1 MDIYTV
7 KDTDIVYETS
17 VDFGTR
23 QCSREIHI
31 VQYDSSQPIIAVELY
46 KNSKKFVLPAG
57 YEANVRLGKCDGTFV
72 YKKALGTNSDGN
84 VLYWAIDVQMTLLH
98 GKVQPIIELLYDGAV
113 VGSSAMPLVIDRNP
127 VQSSD
132 IESQAEYPAIMER
145 LAAAET
151 NSSSAKSAA
160 DKAVS
165 DVATVKSAVTD
176 AQASAASAKADASA
190 AKTSASNAESSAS
203 SAKSDAAKAVTDV
216 ATLTSKLDTETSE
229 RKTGDSS
236 TLTNAKNYTDTK
248 DSNVVHL
255 TGAETIT
262 GAKTFNE
269 SITVK
274 IDKYIKVN
282 EIDNTNG
289 SALVRYKSAEA
300 KNVFGGVNYD
310 AVLMGKSTRP
320 YYSKSGSDFSGSEL
334 ALKSDVDTLSSSTT
348 SSINSVKNS
357 ITTLS
362 GRVDTL
368 EEKVED
374 LEWADVQLAVTTG
387 VAPTYYPTYDKDAGQ
402 NGTVISIDW
411 SHQSSSTAST
421 ASYAMDFNVVLHTA
435 KADAGA
441 IVILDDDWTIDGSVY
456 QTSVT
461 DESKYD
467 TEVGTEHT
475 HAANVMYLESEYTLP
490 FTDQF
495 DAPEALLKVASGKT
509 LPAGSYY
516 IKWHC
521 SDGTSNDIYLTFTL
535 SSAVAAGH
543 QLRLGANQ
551 YWGGA
556 MIGNTIKEY
565 SDGAS
570 TTAIQTS
577 TAMAQ
582 GQTGTY
588 LGTVWGNT
596 TYGTDGAMNDYLEPE
611 TNGGVTHYI
620 NHGDRIKMGYNRW
633 SQSGLRQYLNA
644 EGFGWWKPM
653 SPFDV
658 APSYQNYRGFMSGL
672 DESLRKVIVPIRRYQ
687 RTNYISDIGAYDYTY
702 DKVFL
707 REPYEYYTA
716 TENNGSKEGSCTRW
730 PYYKALLDKWNADN
744 GTSLSQF
751 ALWTTYSIL
760 KKYSISSKTSAQ
772 HVWSSSARRYNGSDV
787 WLVYADGGVSNGRAC
802 ATGVACCPAFVI
814 SK

>member
-23 QCSREIHI
+23 QCSKEIHI

-57 YEANVRLGKCDGTFV
+57 YEANVRLGKRDGTFV

-84 VLYWAIDVQMTLLH
+84 VLYWAIDVQMTLLY

-132 IESQAEYPAIMER
+132 VESQAEYPAIMER
-145 LAAAET
+145 LGKAA
-151 NSSSAKSAA
+151 
-160 DKAVS
+160 
-165 DVATVKSAVTD
+165 
-176 AQASAASAKADASA
+176 
-190 AKTSASNAESSAS
+190 
-203 SAKSDAAKAVTDV
+203 
-216 ATLTSKLDTETSE
+216 L
-229 RKTGDSS
+229 
-236 TLTNAKNYTDTK
+236 

-255 TGAETIT
+255 TGSETIT

-269 SITVK
+269 SITIK
-274 IDKYIKVN
+274 SDKTIKTN
-282 EIDNTNG
+282 EIDNYNG
-289 SALVRYKSAEA
+289 NALVRFKSIEG

-310 AVLMGKSTRP
+310 AVLMGTSDRP

-334 ALKSDVDTLSSSTT
+334 ALMSDVDTKLDKHTEITDIHQAYVKSSSGENWMWDMSEYNKPNTIAFRTSDGQLKVNETPSENDDATSKKYVDDHVDTLSSSTT
-348 SSINSVKNS
+348 TSINSVKNS
-357 ITTLS
+357 ITALS
-362 GRVDTL
+362 GRVDAL
-368 EEKVED
+368 EERVED

-421 ASYAMDFNVVLHTA
+421 TSYVMDFNVVLHTA

-543 QLRLGANQ
+543 QLRLGADQ

-596 TYGTDGAMNDYLEPE
+596 IYGTDGAMNDYLEPE

-644 EGFGWWKPM
+644 EGFGWWKAM

-707 REPYEYYTA
+707 RVPYEYYTA
-716 TENNGSKEGSCTRW
+716 TENNGSKEGSCARW

-744 GTSLSQF
+744 STSLSQF
-751 ALWTTYSIL
+751 ALWTTYRVL
-760 KKYSISSKTSAQ
+760 KKYSVSSKTSAQ
-772 HVWSSSARRYNGSDV
+772 YVWSSSAARNFGCIV
-787 WLVYADGGVSNGRAC
+787 WNVGTGGNVNSNSAC
-802 ATGVACCPAFVI
+802 NAAIACCPAFVI

>member
-23 QCSREIHI
+23 QVPQDIHI

-46 KNSKKFVLPAG
+46 KNGRVFKLPAG
-57 YEANVRLGKCDGTFV
+57 YEANVRFGKRDGTFV
-72 YKKALGTNSDGN
+72 YKKALGTNSDGD
-84 VLYWAIDVQMTLLH
+84 VLYWAVDVQMSLLY

-132 IESQAEYPAIMER
+132 VESQAEYPAIMER
-145 LAAAET
+145 LGTAES
-151 NSSSAKSAA
+151 NASSAKSAA

-190 AKTSASNAESSAS
+190 AKTSASNAESNAS
-203 SAKSDAAKAVTDV
+203 SAKSAADKAVSDV
-216 ATLTSKLDTETSE
+216 ATL
-229 RKTGDSS
+229 
-236 TLTNAKNYTDTK
+236 

-255 TGAETIT
+255 AGTETIT
-262 GAKTFNE
+262 GPKTFNE

-274 IDKYIKVN
+274 TDKYIKAN

-289 SALVRYKSAEA
+289 SALVRYKSTEA

-310 AVLMGKSTRP
+310 VVLMGKSTRP

-348 SSINSVKNS
+348 TSINSVKSS
-357 ITTLS
+357 ITALS

-368 EEKVED
+368 EEKVDD

-387 VAPTYYPTYDKDAGQ
+387 VAPTHYPTYDKDAGQ
-402 NGTVISIDW
+402 NGTVIGVDW

-421 ASYAMDFNVVLHTA
+421 TSYTMDFNVVLHTA

-441 IVILDDDWTIDGSVY
+441 IVILDDDWTIDGSVH

-467 TEVGTEHT
+467 TDVGTEHT

-551 YWGGA
+551 CWGGA

-611 TNGGVTHYI
+611 TNGGITHYI

-644 EGFGWWKPM
+644 EGFGWWKAM

-658 APSYQNYRGFMSGL
+658 APNYQNYRGFMSGL

-687 RTNYISDIGAYDYTY
+687 RTNYVSDIGAYDYTY
-702 DKVFL
+702 DKIFL
-707 REPYEYYTA
+707 RVPYEYYTA
-716 TENNGSKEGSCTRW
+716 TGNNGSKEGSCARW

-751 ALWTTYSIL
+751 ALWTTYSVL
-760 KKYSISSKTSAQ
+760 KKYSVSSKTSAQ
-772 HVWSSSARRYNGSDV
+772 HVWSSSAHRSDGCHV
-787 WLVYADGGVSNGRAC
+787 WRVDTGGHVTNLYAYYTSI
-802 ATGVACCPAFVI
+802 ACCPAFVI

>member
-23 QCSREIHI
+23 QVPQDIHI

-46 KNSKKFVLPAG
+46 KNGRVFKLPAG
-57 YEANVRLGKCDGTFV
+57 YEANVRFGKRDGTFV
-72 YKKALGTNSDGN
+72 YKKALGTNSDGD
-84 VLYWAIDVQMTLLH
+84 VLYWAVDVQMSLLY

-132 IESQAEYPAIMER
+132 VESQAEYPAIMER
-145 LAAAET
+145 LGTAES
-151 NSSSAKSAA
+151 NASSAKSAA

-190 AKTSASNAESSAS
+190 AKTSASNAESNAS
-203 SAKSDAAKAVTDV
+203 SAKSAADKAVSDV
-216 ATLTSKLDTETSE
+216 ATVKS
-229 RKTGDSS
+229 
-236 TLTNAKNYTDTK
+236 
-248 DSNVVHL
+248 
-255 TGAETIT
+255 
-262 GAKTFNE
+262 
-269 SITVK
+269 SIT
-274 IDKYIKVN
+274 
-282 EIDNTNG
+282 
-289 SALVRYKSAEA
+289 A
-300 KNVFGGVNYD
+300 
-310 AVLMGKSTRP
+310 
-320 YYSKSGSDFSGSEL
+320 
-334 ALKSDVDTLSSSTT
+334 
-348 SSINSVKNS
+348 
-357 ITTLS
+357 LS

-368 EEKVED
+368 EEKVDD

-402 NGTVISIDW
+402 NGTVISVDW
-411 SHQSSSTAST
+411 SHQSSSTASAT
-421 ASYAMDFNVVLHTA
+421 SYAMDFNVVLHTA

-441 IVILDDDWTIDGSVY
+441 IVILDDDWTIDGSVH

-467 TEVGTEHT
+467 TDVGTEHT

-543 QLRLGANQ
+543 QLRLGTNQ

-596 TYGTDGAMNDYLEPE
+596 TYGTDGTMNDYLEPE

-644 EGFGWWKPM
+644 EGFGWWKAM

-687 RTNYISDIGAYDYTY
+687 RTNYVSDIGAYDYTY
-702 DKVFL
+702 DKIFL
-707 REPYEYYTA
+707 RVPYEYYTA

-730 PYYKALLDKWNADN
+730 PYYKALLDKWNTDN

-751 ALWTTYSIL
+751 ALWATYSVL
-760 KKYSISSKTSAQ
+760 KKYSVSSKTSAQ
-772 HVWSSSARRYNGSDV
+772 HVWSSSARRSGGYIV
-787 WLVYADGGVSNGRAC
+787 WNVDADGNVYGNFASNPYI
-802 ATGVACCPAFVI
+802 ACCPAFVI